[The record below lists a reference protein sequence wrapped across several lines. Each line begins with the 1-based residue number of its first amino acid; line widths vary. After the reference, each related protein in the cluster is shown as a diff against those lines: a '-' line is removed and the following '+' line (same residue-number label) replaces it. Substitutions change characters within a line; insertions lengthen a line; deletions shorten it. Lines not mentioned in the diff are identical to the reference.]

1 MHLCESFDQQRVR
14 FPIEVHHWATILK
27 FFTTILF
34 LQFPHKNYISYQ
46 NIAVYTFCLL
56 IIIDDGQI
64 DNDNVVFDDNGGD
77 EKNLMIYD
85 DFEPLKVTYKLS
97 QTCMK
102 GNPKQKGRPNMLRWL
117 LSEQLAT
124 F

>member
-1 MHLCESFDQQRVR
+1 M
-14 FPIEVHHWATILK
+14 
-27 FFTTILF
+27 
-34 LQFPHKNYISYQ
+34 
-46 NIAVYTFCLL
+46 
-56 IIIDDGQI
+56 IIDDGQI
-64 DNDNVVFDDNGGD
+64 DNVNLVYDNNGGD

-85 DFEPLKVTYKLS
+85 EFEPLKVTYKLS

-102 GNPKQKGRPNMLRWL
+102 RNPKQKGRPNMLRWL